1 MFILICVFGL
11 GQVGLPSAVVFAYKG
26 YSVIGVDIDGF
37 KVNSVNQCVSYI
49 KEPKLEI
56 LLKKVVSEGR
66 LRAVVNADNF
76 LRECNMVIV
85 DVPTPVKAGV
95 IDLSHVINV
104 LKTTARNLCRE
115 MLIVIESTVPVGTT
129 GNLAKKIL
137 EEGSNLRA
145 EEDFYL
151 AHVPERISPGKAIE
165 ELLNTPRVVGGLDLR
180 STKKALEMYSKV
192 NPNLIPTDATTA
204 EFVKLI
210 ENTFRDINIAYAN
223 FLALISQSI
232 GVDVYEAIKLA
243 NTHPRV
249 SIHLPGAGVGGPC
262 LTKDPYMLLSILKDF
277 WGSELIKI
285 ARKINEY
292 MPQHFVELVKY
303 ALSENNI
310 DIRRAKVAVFGAAYK
325 GGVEDV
331 RESPSKYV
339 VRGLLDMKL
348 DVLVYDPY
356 TSETFGGKRANSIED
371 AVENADAI
379 VFVTDHPEFKEI
391 DLNKLTKAMRNKII
405 IDGRRIIDPY
415 KAYTLGFKYYG
426 IGFGRKFKL

>member
-1 MFILICVFGL
+1 MICVFGL